1 MEWLGIFYAATPE
14 SVEIEIPPLAQQR
27 HGKIVGRV
35 SGATVNDADL
45 R

>member
-1 MEWLGIFYAATPE
+1 MELLGIFYAVTAE

-27 HGKIVGRV
+27 HGKIVGRG
-35 SGATVNDADL
+35 SGATPNDADL